1 MGAIILAQ
9 AGENVQCLPVFITLL
24 LVISSDRSSLGYD
37 KQTNKQ
43 TRAKKETNQ
52 CNLMLQRNNL
62 MQLCKTLHILHNFA
76 HYAHF
81 CTFCTILHILLIL
94 APFAHP

>member
-9 AGENVQCLPVFITLL
+9 AGEIAQCLPMSITLL
-24 LVISSDRSSLGYD
+24 LVSSDRSSLRYD

-43 TRAKKETNQ
+43 TRAEKETNQ

-62 MQLCKTLHILHNFA
+62 MQQFS
-76 HYAHF
+76 
-81 CTFCTILHILLIL
+81 
-94 APFAHP
+94 HPRPQDVISQFV

>member
-24 LVISSDRSSLGYD
+24 LVSSNRSSLRYD

-43 TRAKKETNQ
+43 TSAKKETNQ

-62 MQLCKTLHILHNFA
+62 MQQFSHAGLWSTPTSPKRAVAFFLQ
-76 HYAHF
+76 
-81 CTFCTILHILLIL
+81 
-94 APFAHP
+94 

>member
-1 MGAIILAQ
+1 MEAIILAQ

-24 LVISSDRSSLGYD
+24 LVSSDRSSLGYD

-43 TRAKKETNQ
+43 TSAKKETNQ

-62 MQLCKTLHILHNFA
+62 MQQFSHA
-76 HYAHF
+76 G
-81 CTFCTILHILLIL
+81 
-94 APFAHP
+94 AHPRPQNVQLLFFFNETFRYWKTTTN

>member
-9 AGENVQCLPVFITLL
+9 AGEIAQYLPMSITLL
-24 LVISSDRSSLGYD
+24 LVSSDRSSLRYD

-62 MQLCKTLHILHNFA
+62 MQQFSHVGA
-76 HYAHF
+76 HPRPQDVQLLF
-81 CTFCTILHILLIL
+81 FFNETFCYWKT
-94 APFAHP
+94 PTN